1 VKIRLRKNERW
12 ERILREVEVRPHVR
26 IADLA
31 TLFGVST
38 ETVRRDV
45 EALSEEGLI
54 SRSFGGAAAAP
65 MGAQPP
71 FGERNRSLVEER
83 ARIGRFACDLVQ
95 PNEVLMIDAGSTT
108 HQMAVALAATAR
120 DLIVLTNS
128 LAIAAALGQ
137 NASIEV
143 ILCPGNL
150 NGREAAVYGTET
162 VDFLARYNADKTFI
176 GASGI
181 SGSGITDANRDAV
194 AIKRRMIARGRK
206 SFLLADHSKMH
217 REYVAEIA
225 PLAEIEALITDREPD
240 DELGEAF
247 SHFGMAT
254 LVAPA

>member
-1 VKIRLRKNERW
+1 MVRLRKKERW

-45 EALSEEGLI
+45 ESLSEKGLI

-83 ARIGRFACDLVQ
+83 ARIGRYASGLVE
-95 PNEVLMIDAGSTT
+95 PGEVLMIDAGSTT
-108 HQMAVALAATAR
+108 HQMAVAMAATCR

-137 NASIEV
+137 NATIVV
-143 ILCPGNL
+143 IVCPGNL

-176 GASGI
+176 GASGV
-181 SGSGITDANRDAV
+181 SATGITDANRDAV

-206 SFLLADHSKMH
+206 TFLLADHSKLQ
-217 REYVAEIA
+217 RQFVAEIA
-225 PLAEIEALITDREPD
+225 PLDDIEGFLTDQEPD
-240 DELGEAF
+240 EVLRQALSRSGV
-247 SHFGMAT
+247 AT
-254 LVAPA
+254 HIAP

>member
-1 VKIRLRKNERW
+1 MVRLRKKERW

-45 EALSEEGLI
+45 EALSEKGLI

-83 ARIGRFACDLVQ
+83 ARIGRYACGLVE
-95 PNEVLMIDAGSTT
+95 PGEVLMIDAGSTT
-108 HQMAVALAATAR
+108 HQMAVVMAATCR

-137 NASIEV
+137 NATIEV
-143 ILCPGNL
+143 IVCPGNL

-176 GASGI
+176 GASGV
-181 SGSGITDANRDAV
+181 SATGITDANRDAV

-206 SFLLADHSKMH
+206 SFLLADHSKLQ
-217 REYVAEIA
+217 RQFVAEIA
-225 PLAEIEALITDREPD
+225 PLADIEGFLTDQEPD
-240 DELGEAF
+240 E
-247 SHFGMAT
+247 T
-254 LVAPA
+254 LRQALSRSGVVTHIAP